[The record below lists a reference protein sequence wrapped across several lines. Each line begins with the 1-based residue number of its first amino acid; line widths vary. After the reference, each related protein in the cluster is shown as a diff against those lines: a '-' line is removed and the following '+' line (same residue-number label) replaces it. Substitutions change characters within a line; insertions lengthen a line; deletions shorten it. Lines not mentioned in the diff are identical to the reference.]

1 MTYERTIISHRISI
15 HCTTFQILLYVTCT
29 QALAFLVY
37 DRVGAIIEQALRTKY
52 NDKIQELP
60 QGHRLYVSELR
71 AAQKLL
77 PSSKHIG
84 KRFSDRGSVG
94 TVITSLPIGIR
105 YIGNPAVW
113 PCQVIHKDSI
123 VIGVAPITSDS
134 GSSSSARLAVADDN
148 SSSANAKAASTSL
161 TTLAQQA
168 DMMYKNIYTDV

>member
-1 MTYERTIISHRISI
+1 
-15 HCTTFQILLYVTCT
+15 
-29 QALAFLVY
+29 VY
-37 DRVGAIIEQALRTKY
+37 DRIGAIIEQALRTKY

-94 TVITSLPIGIR
+94 TVIVSLPIGIR
-105 YIGNPAVW
+105 YIGDPAVW

-123 VIGVAPITSDS
+123 VVGVAASSSS
-134 GSSSSARLAVADDN
+134 GTGSNSSSARLAAVDDSN
-148 SSSANAKAASTSL
+148 SSSSANAASTSL

-168 DMMYKNIYTDV
+168 DMMYKNIYKNLH

>member
-1 MTYERTIISHRISI
+1 MIYHHVSHCKHPQHNIYKLV
-15 HCTTFQILLYVTCT
+15 CTHA

-37 DRVGAIIEQALRTKY
+37 DRIGAIIEQALRTKY

-94 TVITSLPIGIR
+94 TVIASLPIGIH
-105 YIGNPAVW
+105 YIGDPAVW

-123 VIGVAPITSDS
+123 VIGVTASSSS
-134 GSSSSARLAVADDN
+134 GTVSSSSASLAVVDDDN
-148 SSSANAKAASTSL
+148 SGSANAASTSL

-168 DMMYKNIYTDV
+168 DMMYKNIYKNLH